1 VTRKDVVV
9 KNNPVAVKMLEERLD
24 TLPVVRKGGKH
35 SVESATAMIKRTGG
49 LVQGKKIFH
58 PTAGIK
64 VLGAMDYLVHHC
76 GFFVSK
82 GA

>member
-1 VTRKDVVV
+1 VTKVKQL
-9 KNNPVAVKMLEERLD
+9 KNNPVAVKMLEERLEEI
-24 TLPVVRKGGKH
+24 PVARKGGKYT
-35 SVESATAMIKRTGG
+35 VETATAKIKRTGG

-58 PTAGIK
+58 PTAGIG
-64 VLGAMDYLVHHC
+64 VLGAMDFLVHHC